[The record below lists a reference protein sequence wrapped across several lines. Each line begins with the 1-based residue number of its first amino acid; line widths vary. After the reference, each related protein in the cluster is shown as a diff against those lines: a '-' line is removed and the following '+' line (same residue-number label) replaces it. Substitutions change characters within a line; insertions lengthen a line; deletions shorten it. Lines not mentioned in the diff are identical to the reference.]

1 VRFEYESPADCVQA
15 GQVMSCK
22 TLKCDCDNDPGC
34 EGASILVQTLA
45 AGATGPNVFNCTTT
59 AEEDASKYHSCVL
72 EIPQFLVQRTPLN
85 CTTGQCVDSAVLSQ
99 LGLDGGA
106 AVLSNA
112 TLVTALD
119 FNGARVNATLNAC
132 IAAIP
137 TIVGVLLSGTILM
150 YFWAHVSALYAASGP
165 SDDDDD
171 AGDDAHAASAA
182 ATTVTTVTAVAAK
195 GGLPPSRDCLEFSV
209 SAAARLS
216 SHALAR
222 RLRGVRGTTRLSF
235 PSASLHKGADVEIG
249 STEAQRSVAGLHL
262 KSGQPNQWYIL
273 DTCAGKA
280 SSGSVTGIL
289 GPSGCGKTTL
299 LSVMSGAAHA
309 SLKSLNVTG
318 KVTWNGRPVH
328 STHGASIAFVPQMDA
343 LIPTMTVREQLLFA
357 GRLKNPTME
366 ADAVRAKAEGI
377 LRELGIDDIADQY
390 VGGSSSIRGISGGEV
405 GADIDRRARTPRLS
419 H

>member
-1 VRFEYESPADCVQA
+1 
-15 GQVMSCK
+15 MSCK

-34 EGASILVQTLA
+34 EGASILVRTLA
-45 AGATGPNVFNCTTT
+45 GGATGPSVFNCTTT
-59 AEEDASKYHSCVL
+59 PEEDASKYHSCVL
-72 EIPQFLVQRTPLN
+72 EVPQFLVQRTPLN

-119 FNGARVNATLNAC
+119 FSGARVNATLNAC

-150 YFWAHVSALYAASGP
+150 YFWAYVSALYAASGP

-182 ATTVTTVTAVAAK
+182 ATAATAVTK
-195 GGLPPSRDCLEFSV
+195 GLPPSRDCLEFSV

-235 PSASLHKGADVEIG
+235 PSASHHTGADVEIG

-289 GPSGCGKTTL
+289 GPTGGGKPTP

-318 KVTWNGRPVH
+318 KVTWNGKPVH
-328 STHGASIAFVPQMDA
+328 SRHGASVAFVPQLDA

-357 GRLKNPTME
+357 GRLKNPTMDAE
-366 ADAVRAKAEGI
+366 AVRAKAEGI

-419 H
+419 R

>member
-1 VRFEYESPADCVQA
+1 
-15 GQVMSCK
+15 MSCK

-34 EGASILVQTLA
+34 EGASILVRTLA
-45 AGATGPNVFNCTTT
+45 GGATGPSVFNCTTT
-59 AEEDASKYHSCVL
+59 PEEDASKYHSCVL
-72 EIPQFLVQRTPLN
+72 EVPQFLVQRTPLN

-119 FNGARVNATLNAC
+119 FSGARVNATLNAC

-150 YFWAHVSALYAASGP
+150 YFWAYVSALYAASGP

-182 ATTVTTVTAVAAK
+182 ATAATAVTK
-195 GGLPPSRDCLEFSV
+195 GLPPSRDCLEFSV

-235 PSASLHKGADVEIG
+235 PSASHHTGADVEIG
-249 STEAQRSVAGLHL
+249 STEAQRSVAGLHH

-318 KVTWNGRPVH
+318 KVTWNGKPVH
-328 STHGASIAFVPQMDA
+328 SRHGASVAFVPQLDA

-357 GRLKNPTME
+357 GRLKNPTMDAE
-366 ADAVRAKAEGI
+366 AVRAKAEGI

-419 H
+419 R

>member
-1 VRFEYESPADCVQA
+1 
-15 GQVMSCK
+15 MSCK

-34 EGASILVQTLA
+34 EGASILVRTLA
-45 AGATGPNVFNCTTT
+45 GGATGPSVFNCTTT
-59 AEEDASKYHSCVL
+59 PEEDASKYHSCVL
-72 EIPQFLVQRTPLN
+72 EVPQFLVQRTPLN

-119 FNGARVNATLNAC
+119 FSGARVNATLNAC

-150 YFWAHVSALYAASGP
+150 YFWAYVSALYAASGP
-165 SDDDDD
+165 SDDGDD

-182 ATTVTTVTAVAAK
+182 ATAATAATAVTK
-195 GGLPPSRDCLEFSV
+195 GLPPSRDCLEFSV

-235 PSASLHKGADVEIG
+235 PSASHHTGADVEIG

-328 STHGASIAFVPQMDA
+328 SRHGASVAFVPQLDA

-357 GRLKNPTME
+357 GRLKNPTMDAE
-366 ADAVRAKAEGI
+366 AVRAKAEGI

-405 GADIDRRARTPRLS
+405 GADFVRRARTPRLS
-419 H
+419 R

>member
-1 VRFEYESPADCVQA
+1 
-15 GQVMSCK
+15 MSCK

-34 EGASILVQTLA
+34 EGASILVRTLA
-45 AGATGPNVFNCTTT
+45 GGATGPSVFNCTTT
-59 AEEDASKYHSCVL
+59 PEEDASKYHSCVL
-72 EIPQFLVQRTPLN
+72 EVPQFLVQRTPLN

-119 FNGARVNATLNAC
+119 FSGARVNATLNAC

-150 YFWAHVSALYAASGP
+150 YFWAYVSALYAASGP

-182 ATTVTTVTAVAAK
+182 ATAATAVTK
-195 GGLPPSRDCLEFSV
+195 GLPPSRDCLEFSV

-235 PSASLHKGADVEIG
+235 PSASHHTGADVEIG

-318 KVTWNGRPVH
+318 KVTWNGKPVH
-328 STHGASIAFVPQMDA
+328 SRHGASVAFVPQLDA

-357 GRLKNPTME
+357 GRLKNPTMDAE
-366 ADAVRAKAEGI
+366 AVRAKAEGI

-419 H
+419 R